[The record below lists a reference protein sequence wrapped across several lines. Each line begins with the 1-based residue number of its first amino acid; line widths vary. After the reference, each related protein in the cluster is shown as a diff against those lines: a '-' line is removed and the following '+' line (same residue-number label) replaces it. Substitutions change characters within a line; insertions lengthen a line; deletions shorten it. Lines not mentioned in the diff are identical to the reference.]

1 MNIVALYT
9 KYLVC
14 YDIAS
19 NKTRRKFADFLK
31 DIGLFSI
38 QKSIF
43 IGELNRA
50 ELKALERYVD
60 KHMDGGDDRVFWMP
74 TDLDEKRL
82 KKGVGYDH
90 FRIIS
95 ADGHV
100 VI

>member
-1 MNIVALYT
+1 M
-9 KYLVC
+9 
-14 YDIAS
+14 
-19 NKTRRKFADFLK
+19 
-31 DIGLFSI
+31 GLFSI

-50 ELKALERYVD
+50 ELKSLERYVSNN
-60 KHMDGGDDRVFWMP
+60 MDGGEDMVFWMP

-90 FRIIS
+90 FTIIS

>member
-1 MNIVALYT
+1 MALYT

-14 YDIAS
+14 YDIVS

-31 DIGLFSI
+31 DMGLFSI

-43 IGELNRA
+43 IGELNKA
-50 ELKALERYVD
+50 ELNALERYVCKNMVSNED
-60 KHMDGGDDRVFWMP
+60 KVFWMP

-90 FRIIS
+90 FSLIA
-95 ADGHV
+95 ADGHT